1 MAMAASVSSRR
12 ISLSHAPPVGG
23 RMVRTASCPRRVDA
37 YSARCSSNSR
47 HPHASRLC
55 ARSVSGLTS
64 LPRAGLV
71 PAAALALLVQGG
83 FDLLERFLVSEGLRL
98 KPMP

>member
-1 MAMAASVSSRR
+1 M
-12 ISLSHAPPVGG
+12 
-23 RMVRTASCPRRVDA
+23 RTASCPRRVDA

-71 PAAALALLVQGG
+71 PAAAPADPARETTVDREYALHRVTPLPRGRVAAHAASAGEAH
-83 FDLLERFLVSEGLRL
+83 DAISSEASTWR
-98 KPMP
+98 